1 MWMPRLSDQ
10 PCWRM
15 NVIDGVGVCGGNPR
29 VWRGETLLGMPHAVQ
44 LCAPMVVVLTV
55 ADLPMASCRTGCVTL
70 ILIRHPSQIVTARI
84 GQTRARWTE
93 LY

>member
-15 NVIDGVGVCGGNPR
+15 NVISGVGVCGGNPR
-29 VWRGETLLGMPHAVQ
+29 LRRGETLQVVPHAVQ

-55 ADLPMASCRTGCVTL
+55 ADLPTASCVTL
-70 ILIRHPSQIVTARI
+70 ILIWHPSQIVTARI
-84 GQTRARWTE
+84 GQTRARSTE